1 MWRKSTAF
9 RRLSPRLQLG
19 KPFSAR
25 VAQRELSMMP
35 SSAWPFYKPSDNT
48 ELKNEKGA
56 IPPIFGEIAS
66 ADSGLSE
73 DKHDD
78 SRLALSKWS

>member
-1 MWRKSTAF
+1 
-9 RRLSPRLQLG
+9 
-19 KPFSAR
+19 
-25 VAQRELSMMP
+25 MP
-35 SSAWPFYKPSDNT
+35 SSAWLFYKPSDNT

-66 ADSGLSE
+66 ADSALSE
-73 DKHDD
+73 DEHDD